1 MEFEMPSLKATINN
15 EHSMR
20 LIAHNTVK
28 CWGFHQSM
36 LMEKPLIYIDFLCE
50 SLVKMN
56 PPTPLPEVLA
66 ELVPG
71 MSNSLALELFDI
83 KLHRFSSGST
93 ATMLEPAS
101 RRPSTM
107 KR

>member
-1 MEFEMPSLKATINN
+1 MPSLKATIDN

-20 LIAHNTVK
+20 LIAYNTVRW
-28 CWGFHQSM
+28 WGFHQSM
-36 LMEKPLIYIDFLCE
+36 LTEKPLIYIDFLCD
-50 SLVKMN
+50 SLVKIN
-56 PPTPLPEVLA
+56 PPTPFPEVLA

-71 MSNSLALELFDI
+71 MSQSLALELFDI

-101 RRPSTM
+101 RRPST
-107 KR
+107 KTR